1 MMFLSSPVM
10 TPGFARSL
18 MISIPTSLG
27 DFLSS
32 FRARGNGSVEIR
44 DLRKPGI
51 LSKRE
56 FSLSFELWRKV
67 VRSL

>member
-1 MMFLSSPVM
+1 M
-10 TPGFARSL
+10 TPGFAKSL
-18 MISIPTSLG
+18 RISIPTSLG

-44 DLRKPGI
+44 DLRKPGM

-56 FSLSFELWRKV
+56 FSLSFEFWRKV

>member
-10 TPGFARSL
+10 TPGLARSL
-18 MISIPTSLG
+18 RISMPTSLG

-44 DLRKPGI
+44 DLRNPGI
-51 LSKRE
+51 VSKRV
-56 FSLSFELWRKV
+56 FNLSFDFWRKV
-67 VRSL
+67 VRSW